1 MTQTEIHGTLLAG
14 ITEKFGLKGSFH
26 FEPIGQGLIHKT
38 WKVQTGEGAYV
49 LQQVN
54 HHVFTQ
60 PQLIAENVEAIGTY
74 LSESSPDYFF
84 VSPLK
89 DPFGKT
95 LLQTAEGFFRIFPF
109 VAGSHAFDRV
119 HTATQARQAAQQFGR
134 FTRVLAGMDVSEL
147 KITIPRFHDLEY
159 RVQQFTYS
167 LNSAMPQR
175 LEAAAGWIE
184 RANAFSWVVEKF
196 IAIKRNK
203 NFRLRVT
210 HHDTKIS
217 NVLFNEKNEAICVI
231 DLDTVMPGYFISDL
245 GDMMRTYLC
254 EATEEE
260 QDLQQISVRPEIYH
274 AIVEGYLGEME
285 ELLTREEAEAVP
297 FAGSFMIYMQALR
310 FLTDYLNNDVYY
322 GSRYPGQNLN
332 RAANQFTLLEKYN
345 ALAAV

>member
-1 MTQTEIHGTLLAG
+1 MTQSGIPGISLAG
-14 ITEKFGLKGSFH
+14 IPEKFGLKGPIDFQ
-26 FEPIGQGLIHKT
+26 PIGQGLIHKT
-38 WKVQTGEGAYV
+38 WKVQAGDGAYV
-49 LQQVN
+49 LQKVN

-60 PQLIAENVEAIGTY
+60 PQLIAENIEAIRSY
-74 LSESSPDYFF
+74 LSGKDPGYFF

-89 DPFGKT
+89 DAAGQT
-95 LLQTAEGFFRIFPF
+95 LLKTAESYFRMFPF
-109 VAGSHAFDRV
+109 VSGSHAFDRV
-119 HTATQARQAAQQFGR
+119 QTAAQAGQAAQQFGR
-134 FTRVLAGMDVSEL
+134 FTRVLSGMDVSEL

-159 RVQQFTYS
+159 REQQFTSS
-167 LNSAMPQR
+167 LKTATPQR
-175 LEAAAGWIE
+175 LEAATAWIE
-184 RANAFSWVVEKF
+184 KATASKWIVEKY
-196 IAIKRNK
+196 ISIKRDK

-217 NVLFNEKNEAICVI
+217 NVLFNERNEAICVI

-245 GDMMRTYLC
+245 GDMMRTYLS

-274 AIVEGYLGEME
+274 AVVEGYLGEMG
-285 ELLTREEAEAVP
+285 ELLTMEETEAVP

-322 GSRYPGQNLN
+322 GSRYPGQNLS